1 MSPINM
7 QYLPGTIIKMAIS
20 DLVFISLL
28 HGGNHV
34 GTNDTWLNFKDYDAL
49 GGQALCVNL
58 STHA

>member
-1 MSPINM
+1 M

-34 GTNDTWLNFKDYDAL
+34 GTNDTWLNFKDYEAL